1 MRLLCECSLAYPI
14 THRVNAVPRGGSV
27 PHCLHCGLFD
37 NICSTSA
44 PADLQE
50 CWSHLWFIT
59 QAVIF
64 MAMQARVLGPKLRD
78 WQQLV
83 EDCIAKAA
91 FSHTSS
97 KLLTMRNTVPSASSR
112 LVYQSQALSLPPD
125 LQPAV
130 QSSSNSEAGSSSE
143 GDQPLT
149 EQQAEPEADRQQDQQ
164 LLQAAMAETLA
175 SDTTVTEPA
184 ALLAATD
191 EAADMQDA
199 TVPMVTSTAHPPLIS
214 RVYDA
219 VHRYEQL
226 IAAQQPALPSSDTS
240 PETVTEPIRAAHPR
254 VRLEPLQI
262 PTVEQPGHE
271 STGSSPVGTPFS
283 DGGDSATAVT
293 AETHSRWHPHSMRQ
307 GATARNQAAV
317 AAHQARLAALHA
329 STPSRDTKGWAK
341 HTPHAVT
348 PGQQSAPV
356 GLKPA
361 LRKRSSVTDLSSSV
375 RQQQS
380 PRPLPPLRR
389 FGSVTPGAASATGA
403 AGALPLSSAQQP
415 PAVTIAEIMQRN
427 SSLELPSAEVPNPAS
442 RLPALHSDQ
451 LRRGASVAAPNARS
465 MELPDSRQKPLRRG
479 GSVASVLP
487 LRRGSSV
494 AAPPSRFSSGHA
506 SPQHRVSEAGSMASG
521 TKASSVTAADLA
533 SWQERL
539 AAISP
544 RQSLEVSPSRYNA
557 NIPPPQTRTL
567 PLA

>member
-1 MRLLCECSLAYPI
+1 MIVMFL
-14 THRVNAVPRGGSV
+14 
-27 PHCLHCGLFD
+27 
-37 NICSTSA
+37 
-44 PADLQE
+44 
-50 CWSHLWFIT
+50 
-59 QAVIF
+59 
-64 MAMQARVLGPKLRD
+64 QARELAPKLRD
-78 WQQLV
+78 WEQLV

-91 FSHTSS
+91 FGHASS
-97 KLLTMRNTVPSASSR
+97 KLLTMRNTVPSVSSR

-130 QSSSNSEAGSSSE
+130 QSSSYSESGSSSE
-143 GDQPLT
+143 GDQPLA
-149 EQQAEPEADRQQDQQ
+149 EQQDEPKADRQQDQQ
-164 LLQAAMAETLA
+164 LLQTAMAEALASDTTLAEALA
-175 SDTTVTEPA
+175 SDTTVTEPV

-191 EAADMQDA
+191 ETADMQEA
-199 TVPMVTSTAHPPLIS
+199 TMSMASSTAHPPMIS

-226 IAAQQPALPSSDTS
+226 IAAQLPTSPSSDTS
-240 PETVTEPIRAAHPR
+240 PETVTAPVRAGHPR

-262 PTVEQPGHE
+262 PTAEQPEHE
-271 STGSSPVGTPFS
+271 NTAGSSPIGSPFS
-283 DGGDSATAVT
+283 DGGRSATPVT
-293 AETHSRWHPHSMRQ
+293 AETPSKWHPHSTRQ
-307 GATARNQAAV
+307 GASARNQAAI
-317 AAHQARLAALHA
+317 AAHQARLAALHP

-341 HTPHAVT
+341 HTPHAVN
-348 PGQQSAPV
+348 PGRQSAP
-356 GLKPA
+356 GELKPA

-389 FGSVTPGAASATGA
+389 FGSVTPGTASTTGA
-403 AGALPLSSAQQP
+403 AATLPLSSAQQP

-442 RLPALHSDQ
+442 RLPARQSDQ
-451 LRRGASVAAPNARS
+451 LRRGASVAAPLARS
-465 MELPDSRQKPLRRG
+465 MDLPDYCQLPLRRV

-521 TKASSVTAADLA
+521 GRASSVTAADLA
-533 SWQERL
+533 SWRERL

-557 NIPPPQTRTL
+557 NISSPQTRTL